1 MRLSISLALV
11 LAATSPA
18 LADDKAKAKALYEE
32 GLKHYNLAEWQD
44 AIKSWKESYL
54 LSKKPLLL
62 FNIGQAYRL
71 SGDCKQAGVFYDSY
85 QREEPNPK
93 NAAEL
98 EEALALCA
106 KQGDKPVDKPIDKPI
121 DKPVKPIDKP
131 VTTNQT
137 TNQTTNPTTTNP
149 TTTNPTTTT
158 TTTAPPN
165 PTVTNPVVA
174 QASEPAQPE
183 QPVDTG
189 PTTTG
194 GGLRKIGIVV
204 GGAGVVMGGLAIYFA
219 LDASSAASDLDGYT
233 GEWGPDQIDLEA
245 KGERSATLGKV
256 LGGVGIAA
264 IAAGG
269 VMFAIGGPKAE
280 SSGVAIAPTRGGAA
294 FSWSTRF

>member
-1 MRLSISLALV
+1 MPSKIHSRIRRLVVRLSISLVLL

-18 LADDKAKAKALYEE
+18 FADDKAKAKALYEE
-32 GLKHYNLAEWQD
+32 GLKHYNLAEWSD
-44 AIKSWKESYL
+44 AIKSWKDSYL
-54 LSKKPLLL
+54 ISKKPLLL

-71 SGDCKQAGVFYDSY
+71 SGDCKQAMVFYDSY

-106 KQGDKPVDKPIDKPI
+106 KQPDKPVDKPLDKPA
-121 DKPVKPIDKP
+121 DKPVVTTPPVESKP
-131 VTTNQT
+131 V
-137 TNQTTNPTTTNP
+137 
-149 TTTNPTTTT
+149 
-158 TTTAPPN
+158 
-165 PTVTNPVVA
+165 VVA
-174 QASEPAQPE
+174 QKAEPVAPT

-189 PTTTG
+189 ETTTG
-194 GGLRKIGIVV
+194 GGLRKVGIVV

-233 GEWGPDQIDLEA
+233 GEWGQEQIDLEA

-269 VMFAIGGPKAE
+269 VMFAIGGPKSVE
-280 SSGVAIAPTRGGAA
+280 SSGVAIVPTRGGAA

>member
-1 MRLSISLALV
+1 MRLSISFALL
-11 LAATSPA
+11 LAATAPS

-32 GLKHYNLAEWQD
+32 GLKHYNLAEWND
-44 AIKSWKESYL
+44 AIKSWKDAYL
-54 LSKKPLLL
+54 ISKKPLLL

-71 SGDCKQAGVFYDSY
+71 SGDCKQANVFYDSY

-106 KQGDKPVDKPIDKPI
+106 KQPDKPVDKSVTKPGDKSGTKPGDKLVTKPGDKPL
-121 DKPVKPIDKP
+121 D
-131 VTTNQT
+131 
-137 TNQTTNPTTTNP
+137 TTTSP
-149 TTTNPTTTT
+149 EVT
-158 TTTAPPN
+158 PP
-165 PTVTNPVVA
+165 PPVESKPMVVA
-174 QASEPAQPE
+174 QKEPAPPTE
-183 QPVDTG
+183 PVDHSE
-189 PTTTG
+189 TTTG
-194 GGLRKIGIVV
+194 GGLRKVGIVV

-233 GEWGPDQIDLEA
+233 GEWGQEQIDLEA

-269 VMFAIGGPKAE
+269 VMFAIGGPKSVE

>member
-1 MRLSISLALV
+1 MRLSISLALL
-11 LAATSPA
+11 LAATSPSF
-18 LADDKAKAKALYEE
+18 ADDKAKAKALYEE
-32 GLKHYNLAEWQD
+32 GLKHYNLAEWND
-44 AIKSWKESYL
+44 AIKSWKDSYL

-71 SGDCKQAGVFYDSY
+71 SGDCKQAKIFYESY

-106 KQGDKPVDKPIDKPI
+106 KQPDKPVDKPVDKPR
-121 DKPVKPIDKP
+121 DKPRDKSIDTPLVAPHIPPLESKP
-131 VTTNQT
+131 V
-137 TNQTTNPTTTNP
+137 
-149 TTTNPTTTT
+149 
-158 TTTAPPN
+158 
-165 PTVTNPVVA
+165 VVA
-174 QASEPAQPE
+174 PKPEPVTPKPE
-183 QPVDTG
+183 PVTPTQPVDSG
-189 PTTTG
+189 ETTTG
-194 GGLRKIGIVV
+194 GGLRTVGIVV

-219 LDASSAASDLDGYT
+219 LDASSAASDLDGYK
-233 GEWGPDQIDLEA
+233 GEWGQEQVDLEA

-269 VMFAIGGPKAE
+269 VMFVIGGPKAVE

>member
-1 MRLSISLALV
+1 MRLSISLALL
-11 LAATSPA
+11 LAATSPS

-32 GLKHYNLAEWQD
+32 GLKHYNLAEWND
-44 AIKSWKESYL
+44 AIKSWKEAYL
-54 LSKKPLLL
+54 VSKKPLLL

-71 SGDCKQAGVFYDSY
+71 SGDCKQAMVFYDSY

-106 KQGDKPVDKPIDKPI
+106 KQPDKPADKVLTKPADKVADKTIVTTTPPPVESKPI
-121 DKPVKPIDKP
+121 
-131 VTTNQT
+131 
-137 TNQTTNPTTTNP
+137 
-149 TTTNPTTTT
+149 
-158 TTTAPPN
+158 
-165 PTVTNPVVA
+165 VVA
-174 QASEPAQPE
+174 QKPEPVAPTE
-183 QPVDTG
+183 PVDSG
-189 PTTTG
+189 ETTTG
-194 GGLRKIGIVV
+194 GGLRKVGIVV

-233 GEWGPDQIDLEA
+233 GEWGQEQIDLEA

-269 VMFAIGGPKAE
+269 VMFAIGGPKSVE

>member
-1 MRLSISLALV
+1 L
-11 LAATSPA
+11 LAATSPSF
-18 LADDKAKAKALYEE
+18 ADDKAKAKALYEE
-32 GLKHYNLAEWQD
+32 GLRHYNVAEWDD
-44 AIKSWKESYL
+44 AIKSWKDSYL

-71 SGDCKQAGVFYDSY
+71 SGDCKQAKIFYDSY

-93 NAAEL
+93 NATEL

-106 KQGDKPVDKPIDKPI
+106 KQPDKPVDKPLDKPA
-121 DKPVKPIDKP
+121 D
-131 VTTNQT
+131 
-137 TNQTTNPTTTNP
+137 
-149 TTTNPTTTT
+149 
-158 TTTAPPN
+158 
-165 PTVTNPVVA
+165 NPVVTPVTPPVESKPVVVA
-174 QASEPAQPE
+174 QKPEPVAPT

-189 PTTTG
+189 ETTTG
-194 GGLRKIGIVV
+194 GGLRKVGIVV

-219 LDASSAASDLDGYT
+219 LDASSAASDLDGYQ
-233 GEWGPDQIDLEA
+233 GEWGQEQIDLEA

-269 VMFAIGGPKAE
+269 VMFAIGGPKAVE

-294 FSWSTRF
+294 FSWSARF

>member
-1 MRLSISLALV
+1 M
-11 LAATSPA
+11 
-18 LADDKAKAKALYEE
+18 
-32 GLKHYNLAEWQD
+32 
-44 AIKSWKESYL
+44 
-54 LSKKPLLL
+54 

-71 SGDCKQAGVFYDSY
+71 SGDCKQAMVFYDSY

-106 KQGDKPVDKPIDKPI
+106 KQPDKPADKPLTKPADKPADKPVVTTTPTPPVESKPI
-121 DKPVKPIDKP
+121 
-131 VTTNQT
+131 
-137 TNQTTNPTTTNP
+137 
-149 TTTNPTTTT
+149 
-158 TTTAPPN
+158 
-165 PTVTNPVVA
+165 VVA
-174 QASEPAQPE
+174 QTQPPPPPE
-183 QPVDTG
+183 HVDSG
-189 PTTTG
+189 ETTTG
-194 GGLRKIGIVV
+194 GGLRTVGIVV

-219 LDASSAASDLDGYT
+219 LDASSAASDLDGYK
-233 GEWGPDQIDLEA
+233 GEWGQEQIDLEA

-269 VMFAIGGPKAE
+269 VMFAIGGPKSVE

>member
-1 MRLSISLALV
+1 MRFCLSIALV
-11 LAATSPA
+11 LAAASPA
-18 LADDKAKAKALYEE
+18 AADDKAKAKALYQE
-32 GLKHYNLAEWQD
+32 GLNHYNLAEWQD
-44 AIKSWKESYL
+44 AIKSWKDSYV

-71 SGDCKQAGVFYDSY
+71 SGDCKQAMFFYDSY

-93 NAAEL
+93 NQAEL
-98 EEALALCA
+98 DAALALCA
-106 KQGDKPVDKPIDKPI
+106 KQPDKPVE
-121 DKPVKPIDKP
+121 KP
-131 VTTNQT
+131 VTTNPVS
-137 TNQTTNPTTTNP
+137 TNPVTD
-149 TTTNPTTTT
+149 PTTTT
-158 TTTAPPN
+158 TK
-165 PTVTNPVVA
+165 PTEPVVTKPVVA
-174 QASEPAQPE
+174 QPTDTTHEQ
-183 QPVDTG
+183 QPVDTA

-194 GGLRKIGIVV
+194 GGLRKVGIVV

-219 LDASSAASDLDGYT
+219 LDASGTASDLDGYQ
-233 GEWGPDQIDLEA
+233 GEWGQEQIDLEA

-269 VMFAIGGPKAE
+269 VMFAIGGPKAVE